1 MGFGVARQPPLSPAA
16 LAALLASLRKQGTLT
31 TNPDGTM
38 TLKRPDGSV
47 VGIKLPGT

>member
-1 MGFGVARQPPLSPAA
+1 MGFGVARQPPLSQAA

-31 TNPDGTM
+31 MNPDGTM

-47 VGIKLPGT
+47 IGIKLPGT

>member
-1 MGFGVARQPPLSPAA
+1 MGFGVAKQPPLPPAT
-16 LAALLASLRKQGTLT
+16 LTALLASLRKQGVLT